1 LEITD
6 VVAEVD
12 EAPEANKTSSG
23 GERLNW
29 LNEDMQR
36 QLMATAEVFMQP
48 LVNRIEALTAAD
60 KEKDVLL
67 RAKEEELEEAR
78 QQLKLLPDLESQRA
92 RLLRE
97 IEAERQAAEV
107 QFAKA
112 REREEEA
119 KVLVEEN
126 ERLKQKAE
134 EAALS
139 AAKLEELEKV
149 VQDLRKPKPGFWQKF
164 FGVQS

>member
-1 LEITD
+1 
-6 VVAEVD
+6 
-12 EAPEANKTSSG
+12 
-23 GERLNW
+23 
-29 LNEDMQR
+29 M
-36 QLMATAEVFMQP
+36 
-48 LVNRIEALTAAD
+48 
-60 KEKDVLL
+60 
-67 RAKEEELEEAR
+67 
-78 QQLKLLPDLESQRA
+78 
-92 RLLRE
+92 RE